1 MKHPLFLIVFVAI
14 AVVFPDLSIAQTEKE
29 MPLKWRHKDGET
41 VFQIQKVVRFKER
54 MMISMSVHNT
64 HKTAYQCFFVTAGEK
79 AVILDDNAGYK
90 YQGTGLL
97 LKTTADNKL
106 PQNEEALIALMFVRV
121 PQNLPRVLNFHFGL
135 FASGIDQ
142 NSACANPIV
151 ERGYNFHKQNVDASK
166 LKWP

>member
-1 MKHPLFLIVFVAI
+1 MKRIFVLIVFVTS
-14 AVVFPDLSIAQTEKE
+14 AVVFPLISIAIEDKQ
-29 MPLKWRHKDGET
+29 MPLNWRHKDGET
-41 VFQIQKVVRFKER
+41 VFQFQKASRFKER
-54 MMISMSVHNT
+54 MLISLTVHNT

-79 AVILDDNAGYK
+79 AVIPDDNAGYK
-90 YQGTGLL
+90 YQGVGLIFW
-97 LKTTADNKL
+97 TAENNKL
-106 PQNEEALIALMFVRV
+106 APNEKTSIALTFVQV

-151 ERGYNFHKQNVDASK
+151 NRGYNFNKQNVDASK

>member
-1 MKHPLFLIVFVAI
+1 M
-14 AVVFPDLSIAQTEKE
+14 
-29 MPLKWRHKDGET
+29 
-41 VFQIQKVVRFKER
+41 FQFQEVKRFKER
-54 MMISMSVHNT
+54 MMINLSVHNT

-90 YQGTGLL
+90 YQGVGVLS
-97 LKTTADNKL
+97 KTTADNKL
-106 PQNEEALIALMFVRV
+106 APNQEALIALMFVRV

-166 LKWP
+166 IKWP